1 MVKKAETFWKGL
13 SHNRAQISPIP
24 SQGYGDR
31 FINFIEEITMSKE
44 EAERQRQARD
54 QGSVSQERSRSSLG
68 FRRSSVERSM
78 QQEKELAR
86 DGLEP
91 HSRTLMA
98 VRDTADPPATLPVV
112 EEAGEAGSTGSEKH
126 PHNGGQSS
134 EEPRDGDRERW
145 NNSADHVD
153 DFSYSSD
160 AQHLAPASKKGKGR
174 ELVYG
179 GLTIRHPR

>member
-68 FRRSSVERSM
+68 FRRSSVERAIQASER
-78 QQEKELAR
+78 QVHPDLN
-86 DGLEP
+86 EP
-91 HSRTLMA
+91 NSRTISTTWDMVDLHSGSG
-98 VRDTADPPATLPVV
+98 PSILPVV
-112 EEAGEAGSTGSEKH
+112 QEVGEVKNSRKSPQHRETSPDRQPNEK
-126 PHNGGQSS
+126 
-134 EEPRDGDRERW
+134 
-145 NNSADHVD
+145 
-153 DFSYSSD
+153 
-160 AQHLAPASKKGKGR
+160 
-174 ELVYG
+174 
-179 GLTIRHPR
+179 